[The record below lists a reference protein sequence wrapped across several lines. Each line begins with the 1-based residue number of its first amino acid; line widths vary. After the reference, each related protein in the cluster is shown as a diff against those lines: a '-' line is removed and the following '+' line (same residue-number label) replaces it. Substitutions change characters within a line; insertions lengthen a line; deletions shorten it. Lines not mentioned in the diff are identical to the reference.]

1 MAPSRFTALAS
12 HTPDST
18 ATDSASKSTK
28 YQEIV
33 RDEFIYA
40 CAAGCLNAAIR
51 VLRYNP
57 TTCFLTEI
65 DIAFKCAL
73 AGSHWSILKW
83 MWAQNEN
90 VGANDL
96 ADDTYMEYT
105 DKVITLDE
113 INYMNKLRTLL
124 GMKPIVGYTPKKRVS
139 STPPN
144 YNLTPS
150 KHPKFRS
157 KSRSKSITTIVW
169 DHYLERW
176 KEMELTQETSPRI
189 KLQKFQIRF

>member
-96 ADDTYMEYT
+96 ADDTYTEYT

-113 INYMNKLRTLL
+113 INYMNKLRTLRE
-124 GMKPIVGYTPKKRVS
+124 MNPIVGYVPKKRVS
-139 STPPN
+139 STPAKQWTSKQWTLKTN
-144 YNLTPS
+144 GMVMWMRTTDSNQNAHTYTP
-150 KHPKFRS
+150 
-157 KSRSKSITTIVW
+157 IE
-169 DHYLERW
+169 LERLGSDW
-176 KEMELTQETSPRI
+176 STNK
-189 KLQKFQIRF
+189 